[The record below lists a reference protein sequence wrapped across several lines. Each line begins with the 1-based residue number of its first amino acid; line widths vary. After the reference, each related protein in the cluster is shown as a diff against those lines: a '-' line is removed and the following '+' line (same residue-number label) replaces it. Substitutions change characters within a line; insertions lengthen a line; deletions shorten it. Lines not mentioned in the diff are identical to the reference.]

1 MSYPYLEQRHRS
13 EMPDPSL
20 DQTCVNALRFL
31 AADAVE
37 EAGSGHPGMPLGAA
51 PMAYV
56 LWDRFL
62 DHNPKNPDWPD
73 RDRFVLSAGHGS
85 ALLYAL
91 LHLYGYE
98 LPLSELKDFRQ
109 LHSKTPGHPEYRDTP
124 GVETTTG
131 PLGQGFANGVGMALA
146 ERYLSETF
154 NTDTKPIVDH
164 YTYGIVSDGDLM
176 EGISA
181 EAGALAGHLGL
192 GKLIYLY
199 DQNCISI
206 EGETDLAFTE
216 KVAPRF
222 EAQGWHVQHVE
233 DGNDLDAIESAIES
247 AQAATERPSIIC
259 VHTHIGYG
267 SPQQDTAGVHGSPLG
282 ADDLDA
288 TKEALD
294 WPTDER
300 FHVSDAV
307 YEHTYKAVD
316 EGRRQE
322 DAWNEIVDAY
332 RDAHPDSCELF
343 LQAMDGEIPEYE
355 AGQVPTFA
363 PEDGPIAT
371 RNASGEILQSL
382 AAHICTLV
390 GGSADLA
397 PSNKT
402 HLEGYD
408 DFRAGK
414 TGRNLHFGVREHAM
428 ASITNGVALHGG
440 LLPFDATFF
449 TFSDYMRPALRLAAL
464 MKIRRVTVFTHDS
477 IALGEDG
484 PTHQP
489 VEHLMAMRSI
499 PGYTVLR
506 PADANETAAAWR
518 FAVQH
523 DGPVGLVLTRQ
534 GLPILASDRV
544 PDDAVE
550 RGAYVL
556 RDTDRAPDVTLI
568 GTGSEVHLAL
578 DAAEVLA
585 EDDVA
590 ARVVS
595 MPSMERFE
603 DQPAE
608 YREEVLPPDAPRV
621 AVEAGITRGWGH
633 LVGDDGAVI
642 GLDRFGLSGPGEEV
656 YAELGFTVDNVVDTA
671 HEVLEKAAS
680 PSTA

>member
-1 MSYPYLEQRHRS
+1 
-13 EMPDPSL
+13 MPPSSL
-20 DQTCVNALRFL
+20 DERCVNTLRFL

-62 DHNPKNPDWPD
+62 KHNPNSPEWPN

-91 LHLYGYE
+91 LHLYGYD
-98 LPLSELKDFRQ
+98 LPLAELKNFRQ
-109 LHSKTPGHPEYRDTP
+109 LHSKTPGHPEYGHTP

-146 ERYLSETF
+146 ERYLSSTF
-154 NTDTKPIVDH
+154 NTEEHPLVDH

-176 EGISA
+176 EGLSA

-216 KVAPRF
+216 RVASRF
-222 EAQGWHVQHVE
+222 DAQGWHVQHVE
-233 DGNDLDAIESAIES
+233 DGNALDDIEAAVDT
-247 AQAATERPSIIC
+247 AQDATERPSLIC

-282 ADDLDA
+282 DDDLAA
-288 TKEALD
+288 TKEHFG
-294 WPTDER
+294 WPTAPR
-300 FHVSDAV
+300 FHVPEDA
-307 YEHTYKAVD
+307 YEHC
-316 EGRRQE
+316 RRVLRTGAEQE
-322 DAWNEIVDAY
+322 TAWQETVEAY
-332 RDAHPDSCELF
+332 REAHPDSCRLF
-343 LQAMDGEIPEYE
+343 LRAMEGEVPEYE
-355 AGQVPTFA
+355 AEQVPTFQ
-363 PEDGPIAT
+363 PEDGPLAT
-371 RNASGEILQSL
+371 RNASGETLQAL
-382 AAHICTLV
+382 ADNICTLV

-402 HLEGYD
+402 HLEGYGTFQAD
-408 DFRAGK
+408 Q

-428 ASITNGVALHGG
+428 GAITNGIARHGG

-464 MKIRRVTVFTHDS
+464 MDLHRVTVFTHDS

-489 VEHLMAMRSI
+489 VEHLMALRSI
-499 PGYTVLR
+499 PNYTVLR

-518 FAVQH
+518 FAVTH

-534 GLPILASDRV
+534 DLPIL
-544 PDDAVE
+544 DAE
-550 RGAYVL
+550 RIPNDAIGRGAYVL
-556 RDTDRAPDVTLI
+556 EDPDRTPDVVLLA
-568 GTGSEVHLAL
+568 TGSEVHLAL
-578 DAAEVLA
+578 NAAMTLA
-585 EDDVA
+585 DEDVA

-603 DQPAE
+603 EQPDS
-608 YREEVLPPDAPRV
+608 YRHDVLPPGVPTV
-621 AVEAGITRGWGH
+621 AVEAGTTRGWHH

-642 GLDRFGLSGPGEEV
+642 GLDRFGLSGPGEAV
-656 YAELGFTVDNVVDTA
+656 YEELGFTVDHVVDTVHA
-671 HEVLEKAAS
+671 VLKDRAS
-680 PSTA
+680 PAVS

>member
-1 MSYPYLEQRHRS
+1 MASS
-13 EMPDPSL
+13 TL
-20 DQTCVNALRFL
+20 DATSVNALRFL
-31 AADAVE
+31 AVDAVE
-37 EAGSGHPGMPLGAA
+37 QAGSGHPGMPLGAA

-62 DHNPKNPDWPD
+62 KHNPENPEWPD

-91 LHLYGYE
+91 LHLYGYD
-98 LPLSELKDFRQ
+98 LPLEELRNFRQ
-109 LHSKTPGHPEYRDTP
+109 LHSKTPGHPEVRDTP

-146 ERYLSETF
+146 ERYLSGTF
-154 NTDTKPIVDH
+154 NTDAHDIVDH

-216 KVAPRF
+216 DVAARF
-222 EAQGWHVQHVE
+222 DAQGWHVQHVE
-233 DGNDLDAIESAIES
+233 DGNDLDAIEAAIES
-247 AQAATERPSIIC
+247 AQAATEKPSIIC
-259 VHTHIGYG
+259 VRTHIGYG

-282 ADDLDA
+282 EGDLTA
-288 TKEALD
+288 TKKRLG

-300 FHVSDAV
+300 FHVPDAV
-307 YEHTYKAVD
+307 YEHTRRAVEQGKEQEAEWAAAVD
-316 EGRRQE
+316 S
-322 DAWNEIVDAY
+322 Y
-332 RDAHPDSCELF
+332 REARPGSCELF
-343 LQAMDGEIPEYE
+343 LQAMDGAVPEYE
-355 AGQVPTFA
+355 AEQVPTFD
-363 PEDGPIAT
+363 PDDGPLAT
-371 RNASGEILQSL
+371 RNASGETLQNL
-382 AAHICTLV
+382 AANICTLV

-402 HLEGYD
+402 HLEGYGAFQAD
-408 DFRAGK
+408 K

-428 ASITNGVALHGG
+428 GAITNGIALHGG

-449 TFSDYMRPALRLAAL
+449 TFADYMRPALRLAAL
-464 MKIRRVTVFTHDS
+464 MKLRRVTVFTHDS
-477 IALGEDG
+477 VALGEDG

-489 VEHLMAMRSI
+489 VEHLMAMRAV

-523 DGPVGLVLTRQ
+523 DGPVGLVLSRQ
-534 GLPILASDRV
+534 KLPVLDPDRV
-544 PDDAVE
+544 PTGAIE

-556 RDTDRAPDVTLI
+556 HHPDRVPDVTLI

-578 DAAEVLA
+578 DAAEALA
-585 EDDVA
+585 TDDVA

-603 DQPAE
+603 GQPEA
-608 YREEVLPPDAPRV
+608 YRHEVLPPDTPAV
-621 AVEAGITRGWGH
+621 AVEAGTTRGWHH
-633 LVGDDGAVI
+633 LVGEDGAVV
-642 GLDRFGLSGPGEEV
+642 GLDRFGLSGPGDEV
-656 YAELGFTVDNVVDTA
+656 YAELGFTVENVVNTVHDVLGGTA
-671 HEVLEKAAS
+671 RPAALTS
-680 PSTA
+680 

>member
-1 MSYPYLEQRHRS
+1 
-13 EMPDPSL
+13 MPSSSL
-20 DQTCVNALRFL
+20 DERCVNTLRFL

-62 DHNPKNPDWPD
+62 KHNPNSPEWPN

-91 LHLYGYE
+91 LHLYGYD
-98 LPLSELKDFRQ
+98 LPLAELKNFRQ
-109 LHSKTPGHPEYRDTP
+109 LHSKTPGHPEYGHTP

-146 ERYLSETF
+146 ERYLSGTF
-154 NTDTKPIVDH
+154 NTEEHPLVDH

-176 EGISA
+176 EGLSA

-216 KVAPRF
+216 RVASRF
-222 EAQGWHVQHVE
+222 DAQGWHVQHVE
-233 DGNDLDAIESAIES
+233 DGNALDDIEAAVDT
-247 AQAATERPSIIC
+247 AQDATERPSLIC

-282 ADDLDA
+282 DDDLAA
-288 TKEALD
+288 TKEHFG
-294 WPTDER
+294 WPTAPR
-300 FHVSDAV
+300 FHVPEDA
-307 YEHTYKAVD
+307 YEHC
-316 EGRRQE
+316 RRVLRTGAEQE
-322 DAWNEIVDAY
+322 TAWQETVEAY
-332 RDAHPDSCELF
+332 REAHPDSCRLF
-343 LQAMDGEIPEYE
+343 LRAMEGEVPEYE
-355 AGQVPTFA
+355 AEQVPTFQ
-363 PEDGPIAT
+363 PEDGPLAT
-371 RNASGEILQSL
+371 RNASGETLQAL
-382 AAHICTLV
+382 ADNICTLV

-402 HLEGYD
+402 HLEGYGTFQAD
-408 DFRAGK
+408 Q

-428 ASITNGVALHGG
+428 GAITNGIARHGG

-464 MKIRRVTVFTHDS
+464 MDLHRVTVFTHDS

-489 VEHLMAMRSI
+489 VEHLMALRSI
-499 PGYTVLR
+499 PNYTVLR

-518 FAVQH
+518 FAVTH

-534 GLPILASDRV
+534 DLPIL
-544 PDDAVE
+544 DAE
-550 RGAYVL
+550 RIPNDAIGRGAYVL
-556 RDTDRAPDVTLI
+556 EDPDRTPDVVLLA
-568 GTGSEVHLAL
+568 TGSEVHLAL
-578 DAAEVLA
+578 NAAMTLA
-585 EDDVA
+585 DEDVA

-603 DQPAE
+603 EQPDS
-608 YREEVLPPDAPRV
+608 YRHDVLPPGVPTV
-621 AVEAGITRGWGH
+621 AVEAGTTRGWHH

-642 GLDRFGLSGPGEEV
+642 GLDRFGLSGPGEAV
-656 YAELGFTVDNVVDTA
+656 YEELGFTVDHVVDTVHA
-671 HEVLEKAAS
+671 VLKDRAS
-680 PSTA
+680 PAVS

>member
-1 MSYPYLEQRHRS
+1 
-13 EMPDPSL
+13 MPSSSL
-20 DQTCVNALRFL
+20 DERCVNTLRFL

-62 DHNPKNPDWPD
+62 KHNPNSPEWPN

-91 LHLYGYE
+91 LHLYGYD
-98 LPLSELKDFRQ
+98 LPLAELKNFRQ
-109 LHSKTPGHPEYRDTP
+109 LHSKTPGHPEYGHTP

-146 ERYLSETF
+146 ERYLSGTF
-154 NTDTKPIVDH
+154 NTKEHPLIDH

-176 EGISA
+176 EGLSA

-216 KVAPRF
+216 RVASRF
-222 EAQGWHVQHVE
+222 DAQGWHVQHVE
-233 DGNDLDAIESAIES
+233 DGNALDDIEAAVDT
-247 AQAATERPSIIC
+247 AQDATERPSLIC

-267 SPQQDTAGVHGSPLG
+267 SSQQDTAGVHGSPLG
-282 ADDLDA
+282 DDDLAA
-288 TKEALD
+288 TKEHFG
-294 WPTDER
+294 WPTEPR
-300 FHVSDAV
+300 FHVPEDA
-307 YEHTYKAVD
+307 YEHC
-316 EGRRQE
+316 RRVLRTGAEQE
-322 DAWNEIVDAY
+322 TAWQETVEAY
-332 RDAHPDSCELF
+332 REAHPDSCRLF
-343 LQAMDGEIPEYE
+343 LRAMEGEAPEYE
-355 AGQVPTFA
+355 AEQVPTFQ
-363 PEDGPIAT
+363 PEDGSLAT
-371 RNASGEILQSL
+371 RNASGETLQAL
-382 AAHICTLV
+382 ADNICTLV

-402 HLEGYD
+402 HLEGYGTFQAD
-408 DFRAGK
+408 Q

-428 ASITNGVALHGG
+428 GAITSGMSLHGG

-464 MKIRRVTVFTHDS
+464 MDLHRVTVFTHDS
-477 IALGEDG
+477 IAIGEDG

-499 PGYTVLR
+499 PNYTVLR
-506 PADANETAAAWR
+506 PADANETAAAWQ
-518 FAVQH
+518 FAVKH
-523 DGPVGLVLTRQ
+523 DGPVGIVLTRQ
-534 GLPILASDRV
+534 DLPVLDPARV
-544 PDDAVE
+544 QDDAIE

-556 RDTDRAPDVTLI
+556 QDTNEQPDVVLLA
-568 GTGSEVHLAL
+568 TGSEVHLAL
-578 DAAEVLA
+578 DAAATLDA
-585 EDDVA
+585 SDRR
-590 ARVVS
+590 ARVIS

-603 DQPAE
+603 EQPDS
-608 YREEVLPPDAPRV
+608 YRHDVLPPGVPTV
-621 AVEAGITRGWGH
+621 AVEAGTTRGWHH

-642 GLDRFGLSGPGEEV
+642 GLDRFGLSGPGEAV
-656 YAELGFTVDNVVDTA
+656 YEELGFTVDHVVNTVHA
-671 HEVLEKAAS
+671 VLKDRAS
-680 PSTA
+680 LAVS

>member
-1 MSYPYLEQRHRS
+1 
-13 EMPDPSL
+13 MPPSSL
-20 DQTCVNALRFL
+20 DERCVNTLRFL

-62 DHNPKNPDWPD
+62 KHNPNSPEWPN

-91 LHLYGYE
+91 LHLYGYD
-98 LPLSELKDFRQ
+98 LPLAELKNFRQ
-109 LHSKTPGHPEYRDTP
+109 LHSKTPGHPEYGHTP

-146 ERYLSETF
+146 ERYLSGTF
-154 NTDTKPIVDH
+154 NTEEHPLVDH

-176 EGISA
+176 EGLSA

-206 EGETDLAFTE
+206 EGETDLAFTGR
-216 KVAPRF
+216 VASRF
-222 EAQGWHVQHVE
+222 DAQGWHVQHVE
-233 DGNDLDAIESAIES
+233 DGNALDDIEAAVDT
-247 AQAATERPSIIC
+247 AQDATERPSLIC

-282 ADDLDA
+282 DDDLAA
-288 TKEALD
+288 TKEHFG
-294 WPTDER
+294 WPTAPR
-300 FHVSDAV
+300 FHVPEDA
-307 YEHTYKAVD
+307 YEHC
-316 EGRRQE
+316 RRVLRTGAEQE
-322 DAWNEIVDAY
+322 TAWQETVEAY
-332 RDAHPDSCELF
+332 REAHPDSCRLF
-343 LQAMDGEIPEYE
+343 LRAMEGEVPEYE
-355 AGQVPTFA
+355 AEQVPTFQ
-363 PEDGPIAT
+363 PEDGPLAT
-371 RNASGEILQSL
+371 RNASGETLQAL
-382 AAHICTLV
+382 ADNICTLV

-402 HLEGYD
+402 HLEGYGTFQAD
-408 DFRAGK
+408 Q

-428 ASITNGVALHGG
+428 GAITNGIARHGG

-464 MKIRRVTVFTHDS
+464 MDLHRVTVFTHDS

-489 VEHLMAMRSI
+489 VEHLMALRSI
-499 PGYTVLR
+499 PNYTVLR

-518 FAVQH
+518 FAVTH

-534 GLPILASDRV
+534 DLPIL
-544 PDDAVE
+544 DAE
-550 RGAYVL
+550 RIPNDAIGRGAYVL
-556 RDTDRAPDVTLI
+556 EDPDRTPDVVLLA
-568 GTGSEVHLAL
+568 TGSEVHLAL
-578 DAAEVLA
+578 NAAMTLA
-585 EDDVA
+585 DEDVA

-603 DQPAE
+603 EQPDS
-608 YREEVLPPDAPRV
+608 YRHDVLPPGVPTV
-621 AVEAGITRGWGH
+621 AVEAGTTRGWHH

-642 GLDRFGLSGPGEEV
+642 GLDRFGLSGPGEAV
-656 YAELGFTVDNVVDTA
+656 YEELGFTVDHVVDTVHA
-671 HEVLEKAAS
+671 VLKDRAS
-680 PSTA
+680 PAVS

>member
-1 MSYPYLEQRHRS
+1 MASSVDE
-13 EMPDPSL
+13 
-20 DQTCVNALRFL
+20 TCVNALRFL
-31 AADAVE
+31 AVDAVE
-37 EAGSGHPGMPLGAA
+37 QAGSGHPGMPLGAA

-62 DHNPKNPDWPD
+62 RHNPNNPEWPN

-91 LHLYGYE
+91 LHLYGYD
-98 LPLSELKDFRQ
+98 LPLKELKSFRQ

-146 ERYLSETF
+146 ERYLSRTF
-154 NTDTKPIVDH
+154 NTDEHDLVDH

-216 KVAPRF
+216 RVATRF
-222 EAQGWHVQHVE
+222 DAQGWHVQHVD
-233 DGNDLDAIESAIES
+233 DGTNLGDIEVAIEN
-247 AQAATERPSIIC
+247 AQNATERPSIIC
-259 VHTHIGYG
+259 IHTHIGYG
-267 SPQQDTAGVHGSPLG
+267 SPQQDTADVHGSPLG
-282 ADDLDA
+282 ADDLEA
-288 TKEALD
+288 TKERLG

-300 FHVSDAV
+300 FHVPEEA
-307 YEHTYKAVD
+307 YEHC
-316 EGRRQE
+316 RQALE
-322 DAWNEIVDAY
+322 AGAERETEWQDTLDAY
-332 RDAHPDSCELF
+332 REAHPDSCRLF
-343 LQAMDGEIPEYE
+343 LRAMEGEVPEYE
-355 AGQVPTFA
+355 ADQVPTFD
-363 PEDGPIAT
+363 PGDGPMAT
-371 RNASGEILQSL
+371 RNASGKTLQEL
-382 AAHICTLV
+382 AANICTLV

-402 HLEGYD
+402 HLEGYGTFQAD
-408 DFRAGK
+408 K

-428 ASITNGVALHGG
+428 GAITNGIALHGG

-464 MKIRRVTVFTHDS
+464 MKLHRITVFTHDS
-477 IALGEDG
+477 VALGEDG

-489 VEHLMAMRSI
+489 VEHLMAMRAI
-499 PGYTVLR
+499 PDYTVLR

-518 FAVQH
+518 FAVTH
-523 DGPVGLVLTRQ
+523 DGPVGLVLSRQ
-534 GLPILASDRV
+534 DLPVLPPDRV
-544 PDDAVE
+544 PDDAIE

-556 RDTDRAPDVTLI
+556 ADPGRAADVTLV
-568 GTGSEVHLAL
+568 GTGSEVSLAL
-578 DAAEVLA
+578 KAADALA

-603 DQPAE
+603 DQPEAI
-608 YREEVLPPDAPRV
+608 RHGVLPPDTPTV
-621 AVEAGITRGWGH
+621 AVEAGISRGWHH
-633 LVGDDGAVI
+633 LVGDDGAVVGI
-642 GLDRFGLSGPGEEV
+642 DRFGLSGPGEEV
-656 YAELGFTVDNVVDTA
+656 YAELGFTVDRVVDAVHDVLKETA
-671 HEVLEKAAS
+671 P

>member
-1 MSYPYLEQRHRS
+1 MASSIDE
-13 EMPDPSL
+13 
-20 DQTCVNALRFL
+20 TCVNALRFL
-31 AADAVE
+31 SADAVE
-37 EAGSGHPGMPLGAA
+37 QAGSGHPGMPLGAA

-62 DHNPKNPDWPD
+62 NHNPENPEWPD

-85 ALLYAL
+85 ALLYSL
-91 LHLYGYE
+91 LHLYGYD
-98 LPLSELKDFRQ
+98 LPLEELKNFRQ
-109 LHSKTPGHPEYRDTP
+109 LHSKTPGHPEYHDTP

-146 ERYLSETF
+146 ERYLAGTF
-154 NTDTKPIVDH
+154 NTDEHEVVDH

-216 KVAPRF
+216 RVATRF

-233 DGNDLDAIESAIES
+233 EGNDLDDIEAAIEH
-247 AQAATERPSIIC
+247 AQDATGRPSIIC
-259 VHTHIGYG
+259 VHTHIGFG

-282 ADDLDA
+282 DEDLDA
-288 TKEALD
+288 TKETLG

-300 FHVSDAV
+300 FHVPDAV
-307 YEHTYKAVD
+307 YDHTRRAIE
-316 EGRRQE
+316 EGNEQE
-322 DAWNEIVDAY
+322 ATWAATVDAY
-332 RDAHPDSCELF
+332 REAHPDSCELF
-343 LQAMDGEIPEYE
+343 LQAMDGEVPEYE
-355 AGQVPTFA
+355 AEQVPTFN
-363 PEDGPIAT
+363 PEDGPLAT
-371 RNASGEILQSL
+371 RNASGETLQEL
-382 AAHICTLV
+382 AANICTLV

-402 HLEGYD
+402 HLEGYG
-408 DFRAGK
+408 DFRADK

-428 ASITNGVALHGG
+428 GAITNGMALHGG
-440 LLPFDATFF
+440 LLPYDATFF

-499 PGYTVLR
+499 PDYTVLR

-523 DGPVGLVLTRQ
+523 NGPVGLVLSRQ
-534 GLPILASDRV
+534 KLPVLAPDRV
-544 PDDAVE
+544 PADAIE
-550 RGAYVL
+550 KGAYVL
-556 RDTDRAPDVTLI
+556 HDPDRAPDVTII

-578 DAAEVLA
+578 DAAEALA
-585 EDDVA
+585 ADDVA

-603 DQPAE
+603 DQPEA
-608 YREEVLPPDAPRV
+608 YRHEVLPPDTPTV
-621 AVEAGITRGWGH
+621 AVEAGTTRGWHH

-642 GLDRFGLSGPGEEV
+642 GLDRFGLSGPGDEV
-656 YAELGFTVDNVVDTA
+656 YAELGFTVDRVVDTA
-671 HEVLEKAAS
+671 HNVLEEAA
-680 PSTA
+680 PPPTA

>member
-1 MSYPYLEQRHRS
+1 
-13 EMPDPSL
+13 
-20 DQTCVNALRFL
+20 
-31 AADAVE
+31 
-37 EAGSGHPGMPLGAA
+37 
-51 PMAYV
+51 MAYV

-62 DHNPKNPDWPD
+62 NHNPENPEWPD

-85 ALLYAL
+85 ALLYSL
-91 LHLYGYE
+91 LHLYGYD
-98 LPLSELKDFRQ
+98 LPLEELKNFRQ
-109 LHSKTPGHPEYRDTP
+109 LHSKTPGHPEYHDTP

-146 ERYLSETF
+146 ERYLAGTF
-154 NTDTKPIVDH
+154 NTDEHEVVDH

-216 KVAPRF
+216 RVATRF

-233 DGNDLDAIESAIES
+233 DGNDLDDIEAAIEH
-247 AQAATERPSIIC
+247 AQHATGRPSIIC
-259 VHTHIGYG
+259 VHTHIGFG

-282 ADDLDA
+282 DEDLDA
-288 TKEALD
+288 TKETLG

-300 FHVSDAV
+300 FHVPDAV
-307 YEHTYKAVD
+307 YDHTRRAIE
-316 EGRRQE
+316 EGSEQE
-322 DAWNEIVDAY
+322 ASWAATVDAY
-332 RDAHPDSCELF
+332 REAHPDSCELF
-343 LQAMDGEIPEYE
+343 LQAMDGEVPEYE
-355 AGQVPTFA
+355 AEQVPTFD
-363 PEDGPIAT
+363 PEDGPLAT
-371 RNASGEILQSL
+371 RNASGETLQEL
-382 AAHICTLV
+382 AANICTLV

-402 HLEGYD
+402 HLEGYG
-408 DFRAGK
+408 DFRADK

-428 ASITNGVALHGG
+428 GAITNGMALHGG
-440 LLPFDATFF
+440 LLPYDATFF

-499 PGYTVLR
+499 PDYTVLR

-523 DGPVGLVLTRQ
+523 DGPVGLVLSRQ
-534 GLPILASDRV
+534 KLPVLTPARV
-544 PDDAVE
+544 PADAIE
-550 RGAYVL
+550 KGAYVL
-556 RDTDRAPDVTLI
+556 HDPDRAPDVTII

-578 DAAEVLA
+578 DAAEALA

-603 DQPAE
+603 DQPEA
-608 YREEVLPPDAPRV
+608 YRHEVLPPDTPTV
-621 AVEAGITRGWGH
+621 AVEAGTTRGWHH

-642 GLDRFGLSGPGEEV
+642 GLDRFGLSGPGDEV
-656 YAELGFTVDNVVDTA
+656 YAELGFTVDRVVDTA
-671 HEVLEKAAS
+671 HNVLEEAA
-680 PSTA
+680 PPPTA

>member
-1 MSYPYLEQRHRS
+1 
-13 EMPDPSL
+13 MPDPSL
-20 DQTCVNALRFL
+20 DERCINTLRFL
-31 AADAVE
+31 AVDAVE

-62 DHNPKNPDWPD
+62 KHNPENPNWPN

-91 LHLYGYE
+91 LHLYGYG
-98 LPLSELKDFRQ
+98 LPLDELKNFRQ

-146 ERYLSETF
+146 ERYLSGTF
-154 NTDTKPIVDH
+154 NTDEHDLVDH
-164 YTYGIVSDGDLM
+164 YTYGLVSDGDLM

-216 KVAPRF
+216 RVASRF
-222 EAQGWHVQHVE
+222 DAQGWHVQHVE
-233 DGNDLDAIESAIES
+233 EGTDLDDIEVAIEA
-247 AQAATERPSIIC
+247 AQDATERPSIIC
-259 VHTHIGYG
+259 VHTHIGHG
-267 SPQQDTAGVHGSPLG
+267 SPQQDTANVHGSPLG
-282 ADDLDA
+282 EDDLEA
-288 TKEALD
+288 TKERLG

-300 FHVSDAV
+300 FHVPEAA
-307 YEHTYKAVD
+307 YEHCRRAIQ
-316 EGRRQE
+316 EGAERE
-322 DAWNEIVDAY
+322 TAWQGTLEAY
-332 RDAHPDSCELF
+332 REAHPGSCRLF
-343 LQAMDGEIPEYE
+343 QRAMEGEVPEYD
-355 AGQVPTFA
+355 ADQVPTFQPA
-363 PEDGPIAT
+363 DGPLAT
-371 RNASGEILQSL
+371 RNASGETLQEL
-382 AAHICTLV
+382 AANICTLV

-402 HLEGYD
+402 HLEGYGTFQAD
-408 DFRAGK
+408 R

-428 ASITNGVALHGG
+428 GAVTNGIALHGG

-464 MKIRRVTVFTHDS
+464 MDLHRVTVFTHDS

-489 VEHLMAMRSI
+489 VEHLMAMRAI
-499 PGYTVLR
+499 PDYTVLR
-506 PADANETAAAWR
+506 PADANETAAAWQ
-518 FAVQH
+518 FAVTH

-534 GLPILASDRV
+534 DVPILAPGRV

-556 RDTDRAPDVTLI
+556 VDPGRAADVTLVA
-568 GTGSEVHLAL
+568 TGSEVHLAR
-578 DAAEVLA
+578 DAAAALSNEN
-585 EDDVA
+585 VA

-603 DQPAE
+603 KQPDA
-608 YREEVLPPDAPRV
+608 YRHDVLPPDVPTV
-621 AVEAGITRGWGH
+621 AVEAGTTRGWHH
-633 LVGDDGAVI
+633 LVGDTGTVL

-656 YAELGFTVDNVVDTA
+656 YEELGFTVDRVVETV
-671 HEVLEKAAS
+671 HEVLEPASESAA
-680 PSTA
+680 TALESNGA

>member
-1 MSYPYLEQRHRS
+1 
-13 EMPDPSL
+13 MPPSSL
-20 DQTCVNALRFL
+20 DERCVNTLRFL

-62 DHNPKNPDWPD
+62 KHNPNSPEWPN

-91 LHLYGYE
+91 LHLYGYD
-98 LPLSELKDFRQ
+98 LPLAELKNFRQ
-109 LHSKTPGHPEYRDTP
+109 LHSKTPGHPEYGHTP

-146 ERYLSETF
+146 ERYLSSTF
-154 NTDTKPIVDH
+154 NTEEHPLVDH

-176 EGISA
+176 EGLSA

-216 KVAPRF
+216 RVASRF
-222 EAQGWHVQHVE
+222 DAQGWHVQHVE
-233 DGNDLDAIESAIES
+233 DGNALDDIEAAVDT
-247 AQAATERPSIIC
+247 AQDATERPSLIC

-282 ADDLDA
+282 DDDLAA
-288 TKEALD
+288 TKEHFG
-294 WPTDER
+294 WPTAPR
-300 FHVSDAV
+300 FHVPEDA
-307 YEHTYKAVD
+307 YEHC
-316 EGRRQE
+316 RRVLRTGAEQE
-322 DAWNEIVDAY
+322 TAWQETVEAY
-332 RDAHPDSCELF
+332 REAHPDSCRLF
-343 LQAMDGEIPEYE
+343 LRAMEGEVPEYE
-355 AGQVPTFA
+355 AEQVPTFQ
-363 PEDGPIAT
+363 PEDGPLAT
-371 RNASGEILQSL
+371 RNASGETLQAL
-382 AAHICTLV
+382 ADNICTLV

-402 HLEGYD
+402 HLEGYGTFQAD
-408 DFRAGK
+408 Q

-428 ASITNGVALHGG
+428 GAITNGIARHGG

-464 MKIRRVTVFTHDS
+464 MDLHRVTVFTHDS

-489 VEHLMAMRSI
+489 VEHLMALRSI
-499 PGYTVLR
+499 PNYTVLR

-518 FAVQH
+518 FAVTH

-534 GLPILASDRV
+534 DLPIL
-544 PDDAVE
+544 DAE
-550 RGAYVL
+550 RIPNDAIGRGAYVL
-556 RDTDRAPDVTLI
+556 EDPDRTPDVVLLA
-568 GTGSEVHLAL
+568 TGSEVHLAL
-578 DAAEVLA
+578 NATMTLA
-585 EDDVA
+585 DEDVA

-603 DQPAE
+603 EQPDS
-608 YREEVLPPDAPRV
+608 YRHDVLPPGVPTV
-621 AVEAGITRGWGH
+621 AVEAGTTRGWHH

-642 GLDRFGLSGPGEEV
+642 GLDRFGLSGPGEAV
-656 YAELGFTVDNVVDTA
+656 YEELGFTVDHVVDTVHA
-671 HEVLEKAAS
+671 VLKDRAS
-680 PSTA
+680 PAVS

>member
-1 MSYPYLEQRHRS
+1 
-13 EMPDPSL
+13 MPSSSL
-20 DQTCVNALRFL
+20 DERCINTLRFL
-31 AADAVE
+31 AVDAVE

-62 DHNPKNPDWPD
+62 RHNPENPNWPN

-91 LHLYGYE
+91 LHLYGYN
-98 LPLSELKDFRQ
+98 LPLDELKNFRQ

-146 ERYLSETF
+146 ERYLSGTF
-154 NTDTKPIVDH
+154 NTDEHDLVDH

-216 KVAPRF
+216 RVASRF
-222 EAQGWHVQHVE
+222 DAQGWHVQHVE
-233 DGNDLDAIESAIES
+233 DGTDLDDIEAAIEA
-247 AQAATERPSIIC
+247 AQDATERPSIIC
-259 VHTHIGYG
+259 VHTHIGHG

-282 ADDLDA
+282 TDDLKA
-288 TKEALD
+288 TKERLS

-300 FHVSDAV
+300 FHVPEEA
-307 YEHTYKAVD
+307 YEHCRRAIQ
-316 EGRRQE
+316 EGAEQE
-322 DAWNEIVDAY
+322 TAWQETLERY
-332 RDAHPDSCELF
+332 RETHPDSCRLF
-343 LQAMDGEIPEYE
+343 LRAMDGEVPEYE
-355 AGQVPTFA
+355 ADQVPTFQ
-363 PEDGPIAT
+363 PGEGPLAT
-371 RNASGEILQSL
+371 RNASGETLQEL
-382 AAHICTLV
+382 AANICTLV

-402 HLEGYD
+402 HLEGYG
-408 DFRAGK
+408 DFRAAK
-414 TGRNLHFGVREHAM
+414 TGRSPETTSSFQSGRNIHFGVREHAM
-428 ASITNGVALHGG
+428 GAITNGMALHGG

-464 MKIRRVTVFTHDS
+464 MNLHRVTVFTHDS

-489 VEHLMAMRSI
+489 VEHLMAMRAI
-499 PGYTVLR
+499 PDYTVLR

-518 FAVQH
+518 FAVTH

-534 GLPILASDRV
+534 DVPILAPGRV
-544 PDDAVE
+544 PEGAIE

-556 RDTDRAPDVTLI
+556 VDPGRAADVTLVA
-568 GTGSEVHLAL
+568 TGSEVHLARE
-578 DAAEVLA
+578 AAAALSDEN
-585 EDDVA
+585 VA

-603 DQPAE
+603 DQPDS
-608 YREEVLPPDAPRV
+608 YRHDVLLPEVPTV
-621 AVEAGITRGWGH
+621 AVEAGITRGWHH

-642 GLDRFGLSGPGEEV
+642 GLDRFGLSGPGDEV
-656 YAELGFTVDNVVDTA
+656 YEELGFTVDRVIDTV
-671 HEVLEKAAS
+671 HDVLKEAAP

>member
-1 MSYPYLEQRHRS
+1 
-13 EMPDPSL
+13 MPPSSL
-20 DQTCVNALRFL
+20 DERCVNTLRFL

-62 DHNPKNPDWPD
+62 KHNPNSPEWPN

-91 LHLYGYE
+91 LHLYGYD
-98 LPLSELKDFRQ
+98 LPLAELKNFRQ
-109 LHSKTPGHPEYRDTP
+109 LHSKTPGHPEYGHTP

-146 ERYLSETF
+146 ERYLSGTF
-154 NTDTKPIVDH
+154 NTEEHPLVDH

-176 EGISA
+176 EGLSA

-216 KVAPRF
+216 RVASRF
-222 EAQGWHVQHVE
+222 DAQGWHVQHVE
-233 DGNDLDAIESAIES
+233 NGNALDDIEAAVDT
-247 AQAATERPSIIC
+247 AQDATERPSLIC

-282 ADDLDA
+282 DDDLAA
-288 TKEALD
+288 TKEHFG
-294 WPTDER
+294 WPTAPR
-300 FHVSDAV
+300 FHVPEDA
-307 YEHTYKAVD
+307 YEHC
-316 EGRRQE
+316 RRVLRTGAEQE
-322 DAWNEIVDAY
+322 TAWQETVEAY
-332 RDAHPDSCELF
+332 REAHPDSCRLF
-343 LQAMDGEIPEYE
+343 LRAMEGEVPEYE
-355 AGQVPTFA
+355 AEQVPTFQ
-363 PEDGPIAT
+363 PEDGPLAT
-371 RNASGEILQSL
+371 RNASGETLQAL
-382 AAHICTLV
+382 ADNICTLV

-402 HLEGYD
+402 HLEGYGTFQAD
-408 DFRAGK
+408 Q

-428 ASITNGVALHGG
+428 GAITNGIARHGG

-464 MKIRRVTVFTHDS
+464 MDLHRVTVFTHDS

-489 VEHLMAMRSI
+489 VEHLMALRSI
-499 PGYTVLR
+499 PNYTVLR

-518 FAVQH
+518 FAVTH

-534 GLPILASDRV
+534 DLPIL
-544 PDDAVE
+544 DAE
-550 RGAYVL
+550 RIPNDAIGRGAYVL
-556 RDTDRAPDVTLI
+556 EDPDRTPDVVLLA
-568 GTGSEVHLAL
+568 TGSEVHLAL
-578 DAAEVLA
+578 NAAMTLA
-585 EDDVA
+585 DEDVA

-603 DQPAE
+603 EQPDS
-608 YREEVLPPDAPRV
+608 YRHDVLPPGVPTV
-621 AVEAGITRGWGH
+621 AVEAGTTRGWHH

-642 GLDRFGLSGPGEEV
+642 GLDRFGLSGPGEAV
-656 YAELGFTVDNVVDTA
+656 YEELGFTVDHVVDTVHA
-671 HEVLEKAAS
+671 VLKDRAS
-680 PSTA
+680 PAVS

>member
-1 MSYPYLEQRHRS
+1 MSS
-13 EMPDPSL
+13 SSIDAKS
-20 DQTCVNALRFL
+20 VNALRFL
-31 AADAVE
+31 AVDAVE
-37 EAGSGHPGMPLGAA
+37 QADSGHPGMPLGAA

-62 DHNPKNPDWPD
+62 KHNPENPDWPD

-91 LHLYGYE
+91 LHLYGYD
-98 LPLSELKDFRQ
+98 LPLEELKNFRQ

-146 ERYLSETF
+146 ERYLSGTF
-154 NTDTKPIVDH
+154 NTDAQSVVDH

-176 EGISA
+176 EGLSA

-216 KVAPRF
+216 DVAARF
-222 EAQGWHVQHVE
+222 EAQGWHVQHVD
-233 DGNDLDAIESAIES
+233 DGNDLDAIDAAIKS

-288 TKEALD
+288 TKERLG

-300 FHVSDAV
+300 FHVPDDVYDHTRRAV
-307 YEHTYKAVD
+307 E
-316 EGRRQE
+316 EGREQE
-322 DAWNEIVDAY
+322 AEWAATVDAY
-332 RDAHPDSCELF
+332 REAHPDSCELF
-343 LQAMDGEIPEYE
+343 LQAMDGEVPEYE
-355 AGQVPTFA
+355 AEQVPTFQ
-363 PEDGPIAT
+363 PDDGPLAT
-371 RNASGEILQSL
+371 RNASGETLQDL
-382 AAHICTLV
+382 AANICTLV

-402 HLEGYD
+402 HLEGYG
-408 DFRAGK
+408 DFRADK

-428 ASITNGVALHGG
+428 GAITNGLALHGG

-464 MKIRRVTVFTHDS
+464 MKLRRVTVFTHDS

-489 VEHLMAMRSI
+489 VEHLMAMRAI
-499 PGYTVLR
+499 PDYTVLR

-534 GLPILASDRV
+534 KLPILAPDRV
-544 PDDAVE
+544 PEDAIE

-556 RDTDRAPDVTLI
+556 HTPDRAPDVTLV

-578 DAAEVLA
+578 DAAEELA
-585 EDDVA
+585 GDDVA
-590 ARVVS
+590 ASVVS

-603 DQPAE
+603 KQPAA
-608 YREEVLPPDAPRV
+608 YRETVLPPDTPTV
-621 AVEAGITRGWGH
+621 AVEAGTTRGWHH
-633 LVGDDGAVI
+633 LVGDDGAVV

-656 YAELGFTVDNVVDTA
+656 YVKLGFTVETVVGTA
-671 HEVLEKAAS
+671 HDILKEAA
-680 PSTA
+680 PPPTA

>member
-1 MSYPYLEQRHRS
+1 
-13 EMPDPSL
+13 MPSSSL
-20 DQTCVNALRFL
+20 DERCVNTLRFL

-62 DHNPKNPDWPD
+62 KHNPNSPEWPN

-91 LHLYGYE
+91 LHLYGYD
-98 LPLSELKDFRQ
+98 LPLAELKNFRQ
-109 LHSKTPGHPEYRDTP
+109 LHSKTPGHPEYGHTP

-146 ERYLSETF
+146 ERYLSSTF
-154 NTDTKPIVDH
+154 NTEEHPLVDH

-176 EGISA
+176 EGLSA

-216 KVAPRF
+216 RVATRF
-222 EAQGWHVQHVE
+222 DAQGWHVQHVE
-233 DGNDLDAIESAIES
+233 DGNDLDDIEAAIDA
-247 AQAATERPSIIC
+247 AQEATERPSLIC

-267 SPQQDTAGVHGSPLG
+267 SPQQDTADVHGSPLG
-282 ADDLDA
+282 DDDLAA
-288 TKEALD
+288 TKEHFG
-294 WPTDER
+294 WPTEPR
-300 FHVSDAV
+300 FHVPEEA
-307 YEHTYKAVD
+307 YEHC
-316 EGRRQE
+316 RRVLRTGAEQE
-322 DAWNEIVDAY
+322 TAWQETVEAY
-332 RDAHPDSCELF
+332 REAHPESCRLF
-343 LQAMDGEIPEYE
+343 LRAMEGEVPEYE
-355 AGQVPTFA
+355 ADQVPTFQ
-363 PEDGPIAT
+363 PKDGPLAT
-371 RNASGEILQSL
+371 RNASGETLQAL
-382 AAHICTLV
+382 ADNICTLV

-402 HLEGYD
+402 HLEGYGTFQAD
-408 DFRAGK
+408 Q

-428 ASITNGVALHGG
+428 GAVTNGIARHGG

-464 MKIRRVTVFTHDS
+464 MDLHRVTVFTHDS

-499 PGYTVLR
+499 PNYTVLR

-518 FAVQH
+518 FAITH

-534 GLPILASDRV
+534 GLPILDAARI
-544 PDDAVE
+544 PDDAIE

-556 RDTDRAPDVTLI
+556 EDPDRAPDVTLLA
-568 GTGSEVHLAL
+568 TGSEVNLAL
-578 DAAEVLA
+578 KAAAAL
-585 EDDVA
+585 DDENMA

-603 DQPAE
+603 DQPAS
-608 YREEVLPPDAPRV
+608 YRHDVLPPDVPTV
-621 AVEAGITRGWGH
+621 AIEAGTTRGWHH

-656 YAELGFTVDNVVDTA
+656 YEELGFTVDRVVNTVHD
-671 HEVLEKAAS
+671 VLEGQAS
-680 PSTA
+680 PTVS

>member
-1 MSYPYLEQRHRS
+1 MASSSIDE
-13 EMPDPSL
+13 
-20 DQTCVNALRFL
+20 TCVNALRFL
-31 AADAVE
+31 AVDAVE
-37 EAGSGHPGMPLGAA
+37 QAGSGHPGMPLGAA

-62 DHNPKNPDWPD
+62 THNPENPEWPN

-85 ALLYAL
+85 ALLYSL
-91 LHLYGYE
+91 LHLYGYD
-98 LPLSELKDFRQ
+98 LPLEELKNFRQ

-146 ERYLSETF
+146 ERYLSGTF
-154 NTDTKPIVDH
+154 NTEEHEVVDH

-216 KVAPRF
+216 RVATRF
-222 EAQGWHVQHVE
+222 DAQGWHVQHVE
-233 DGNDLDAIESAIES
+233 NGNDLDDIEAAIES
-247 AQAATERPSIIC
+247 AQDATERPSIIC
-259 VHTHIGYG
+259 VHTHIGFG

-282 ADDLDA
+282 ADDLEA
-288 TKEALD
+288 TKEKLG

-300 FHVSDAV
+300 FHVPDAV
-307 YEHTYKAVD
+307 YDHTRRAV
-316 EGRRQE
+316 EQGTEQE
-322 DAWNEIVDAY
+322 AAWADTVDAY
-332 RDAHPDSCELF
+332 REAHPDACELF
-343 LQAMDGEIPEYE
+343 LQAMDGEVPEYE
-355 AGQVPTFA
+355 AEQVPTFQ
-363 PEDGPIAT
+363 PEDGPLAT
-371 RNASGEILQSL
+371 RNASGETLQEL
-382 AAHICTLV
+382 AANICTLV

-402 HLEGYD
+402 HLEGYG
-408 DFRAGK
+408 DFRADK

-428 ASITNGVALHGG
+428 GAITNGLALHGG

-477 IALGEDG
+477 VALGEDG

-489 VEHLMAMRSI
+489 VEHLMAMRAI
-499 PGYTVLR
+499 PDYTVLR

-518 FAVQH
+518 FAVEH

-534 GLPILASDRV
+534 DVPILDPDRV
-544 PDDAVE
+544 PDDAVK
-550 RGAYVL
+550 RGAYIL
-556 RDTDRAPDVTLI
+556 HDPDRAPDVTLI

-578 DAAEVLA
+578 DAAEALA
-585 EDDVA
+585 ADDVA

-603 DQPAE
+603 DQSEA
-608 YREEVLPPDAPRV
+608 YRREVLPPDTPTV
-621 AVEAGITRGWGH
+621 AVEAGTTRGWHH
-633 LVGDDGAVI
+633 LVGEDGAVI
-642 GLDRFGLSGPGEEV
+642 GLDRFGLSGPGDEV
-656 YAELGFTVDNVVDTA
+656 YAELGFTVETVVATA
-671 HEVLEKAAS
+671 HDVLEGTAHAAPAS
-680 PSTA
+680 

>member
-1 MSYPYLEQRHRS
+1 
-13 EMPDPSL
+13 MPPSSL
-20 DQTCVNALRFL
+20 DERCVNTLRFL

-62 DHNPKNPDWPD
+62 KHNPNSPEWPN

-91 LHLYGYE
+91 LHLYGYD
-98 LPLSELKDFRQ
+98 LPLAELKNFRQ
-109 LHSKTPGHPEYRDTP
+109 LHSKTPGHPEYGHTP

-146 ERYLSETF
+146 ERYLSGTF
-154 NTDTKPIVDH
+154 NTEEHPLVDH

-176 EGISA
+176 EGLSA

-216 KVAPRF
+216 RVASRF
-222 EAQGWHVQHVE
+222 DAQGWHVQHVE
-233 DGNDLDAIESAIES
+233 DGNALDDIEAAVDT
-247 AQAATERPSIIC
+247 AQDATERPSLIC

-282 ADDLDA
+282 DDDLAA
-288 TKEALD
+288 TKEHFG
-294 WPTDER
+294 WPTEPR
-300 FHVSDAV
+300 FHVPEDA
-307 YEHTYKAVD
+307 YEHC
-316 EGRRQE
+316 RRVLRTGAEQE
-322 DAWNEIVDAY
+322 TAWQETVEAY
-332 RDAHPDSCELF
+332 REAHPDSCRLF
-343 LQAMDGEIPEYE
+343 LRAMEGEVPEYE
-355 AGQVPTFA
+355 AEQVPTFQ
-363 PEDGPIAT
+363 PEDGPLAT
-371 RNASGEILQSL
+371 RNASGETLQAL
-382 AAHICTLV
+382 ADNICTLV

-402 HLEGYD
+402 HLEGYGTFQAD
-408 DFRAGK
+408 Q

-428 ASITNGVALHGG
+428 GAITNGIARHGG

-464 MKIRRVTVFTHDS
+464 MDLHRVTVFTHDS

-489 VEHLMAMRSI
+489 VEHLMALRSI
-499 PGYTVLR
+499 PNYTVLR

-518 FAVQH
+518 FAVTH

-534 GLPILASDRV
+534 DLPIL
-544 PDDAVE
+544 DAE
-550 RGAYVL
+550 RIPNDAIGRGAYVL
-556 RDTDRAPDVTLI
+556 EDPDRTPDVVLLA
-568 GTGSEVHLAL
+568 TGSEVHLAL
-578 DAAEVLA
+578 NAAMTLA
-585 EDDVA
+585 DEDVA

-603 DQPAE
+603 EQPDS
-608 YREEVLPPDAPRV
+608 YRHDVLPPGVPTV
-621 AVEAGITRGWGH
+621 AVEAGTTRGWHH

-642 GLDRFGLSGPGEEV
+642 GLDRFGLSGPGEAV
-656 YAELGFTVDNVVDTA
+656 YEELGFTVDHVVDTVHA
-671 HEVLEKAAS
+671 VLKDRAS
-680 PSTA
+680 PAVS

>member
-1 MSYPYLEQRHRS
+1 MAPASVDE
-13 EMPDPSL
+13 
-20 DQTCVNALRFL
+20 TCVNALRFL

-37 EAGSGHPGMPLGAA
+37 QAGSGHPGMPLGAA

-62 DHNPKNPDWPD
+62 RHNPENPDWPD

-91 LHLYGYE
+91 LHLYGYD
-98 LPLSELKDFRQ
+98 LPLEELKRFRQ
-109 LHSKTPGHPEYRDTP
+109 LHSKTPGHPERGDTP

-146 ERYLSETF
+146 ERYLSGTF
-154 NTDTKPIVDH
+154 NTDDHPVVDH

-216 KVAPRF
+216 RVASRF

-233 DGNDLDAIESAIES
+233 DGTSLDDIEAAIRT
-247 AQAATERPSIIC
+247 AQEATGRPSIIC
-259 VHTHIGYG
+259 VRTHIGYG
-267 SPQQDTAGVHGSPLG
+267 SPQQDTAAVHGSPLG
-282 ADDLDA
+282 AEDLAA
-288 TKEALD
+288 TKEALG
-294 WPTDER
+294 WPTDEP
-300 FHVSDAV
+300 FHVPDEVYDHTRRAV
-307 YEHTYKAVD
+307 EA
-316 EGRRQE
+316 GRERE
-322 DAWNEIVDAY
+322 AEWAATVDAY
-332 RDAHPDSCELF
+332 RAARPDACELF
-343 LQAMDGEIPEYE
+343 LQAMDGQVPEYE
-355 AGQVPTFA
+355 AEQVPAFR
-363 PEDGPIAT
+363 PEEGPMAT
-371 RNASGEILQSL
+371 RNASGETLQAL
-382 AAHICTLV
+382 ASNICTLV

-402 HLEGYD
+402 HLEGYG
-408 DFRAGK
+408 DFRADR

-428 ASITNGVALHGG
+428 GGVTNGLALHGG
-440 LLPFDATFF
+440 LLPYDATFF

-464 MKIRRVTVFTHDS
+464 MRLRRVTVFTHDS
-477 IALGEDG
+477 VALGEDG

-489 VEHLMAMRSI
+489 VEHLMAMRAI
-499 PGYTVLR
+499 PDYTVLR

-518 FAVQH
+518 FAVTH
-523 DGPVGLVLTRQ
+523 DGPVGLVLSRQ
-534 GLPILASDRV
+534 ALPVLDPERV
-544 PDDAVE
+544 PDDAIE

-556 RDTDRAPDVTLI
+556 RDPKCAPDATIVA
-568 GTGSEVHLAL
+568 TGSEVHLAL
-578 DAAEVLA
+578 EAAEVL
-585 EDDVA
+585 DDAHA
-590 ARVVS
+590 AVRVVS

-603 DQPAE
+603 AQPEA
-608 YREEVLPPDAPRV
+608 YRHEVLPPGTPTV
-621 AVEAGITRGWGH
+621 AVEAGTSRGWHH
-633 LVGDDGAVI
+633 LVGDDGAVV

-656 YAELGFTVDNVVDTA
+656 YAELGFTVDRVADT
-671 HEVLEKAAS
+671 VRRLLEGTAT
-680 PSTA
+680 PSTASPA